1 MMTKTVLMGVSM
13 NSLRVFLIHPGKS
26 IVALDTLPTEVPDSG
41 FVWLAMERNNF
52 GQNIEQVQAWLAQQ
66 TSMPLLDLHVSDLLN
81 AQLRSHFDYTSVYDM
96 LVIRR
101 LADGDAPAQV
111 AEAVAPAGKK
121 AAKNAA
127 VMPAARKVQ
136 TAPVGFVVFDRVLLS
151 VHPDHCS
158 TLAAYVKRL
167 NQLADAAPGRSMP
180 ATVGGTVGTARL
192 PDTPAELDRKSTRLN
207 SSH

>member
-81 AQLRSHFDYTSVYDM
+81 TQLRSHFDYTSVYEL
-96 LVIRR
+96 LVIRS
-101 LADGDAPAQV
+101 LADGDQPASSV
-111 AEAVAPAGKK
+111 EAVASVGISAEGKENGREAG
-121 AAKNAA
+121 
-127 VMPAARKVQ
+127 R
-136 TAPVGFVVFDRVLLS
+136 
-151 VHPDHCS
+151 
-158 TLAAYVKRL
+158 
-167 NQLADAAPGRSMP
+167 GR
-180 ATVGGTVGTARL
+180 GG
-192 PDTPAELDRKSTRLN
+192 
-207 SSH
+207 